1 MAEEFILG
9 MVAGVSI
16 ILGPQIYL
24 YIRKLR
30 LQLDGLTSN
39 YPDTGETADTYN
51 KETLA
56 EKRP

>member
-24 YIRKLR
+24 YIKKLR
-30 LQLDGLTSN
+30 EQIEYLKPTSDSGAN
-39 YPDTGETADTYN
+39 VQ
-51 KETLA
+51 ETLA